1 MNTFEYSN
9 IKIDNSNK
17 ITLFKEN
24 QKKCLFNFLH

>member
-1 MNTFEYSN
+1 MNTLEYSN

-24 QKKCLFNFLH
+24 PKEMFV